1 MGKHSHYHKSV
12 KGRETIDVY
21 DVLDLFE
28 VKSHAVGHAIKKLL
42 MAGQRG
48 AKDYRQDLSEAIDS
62 ITRQLEMVEAGWI
75 AWAGGEMPVGRKSKV
90 QIKTENQESPWNN
103 DIDFAMNFGWN
114 HDLGGE
120 NIIAYRVVES
130 ESEA

>member
-1 MGKHSHYHKSV
+1 MKKHSHYHKSV

-62 ITRQLEMVEAGWI
+62 IERELESTKHKEGFLWV
-75 AWAGGEMPVGRKSKV
+75 GEK
-90 QIKTENQESPWNN
+90 
-103 DIDFAMNFGWN
+103 
-114 HDLGGE
+114 
-120 NIIAYRVVES
+120 
-130 ESEA
+130 

>member
-1 MGKHSHYHKSV
+1 MKKHSHYHKPV

-62 ITRQLEMVEAGWI
+62 IERELELNRGVE
-75 AWAGGEMPVGRKSKV
+75 
-90 QIKTENQESPWNN
+90 
-103 DIDFAMNFGWN
+103 
-114 HDLGGE
+114 
-120 NIIAYRVVES
+120 
-130 ESEA
+130 

>member
-1 MGKHSHYHKSV
+1 MKKHSHYHKSV
-12 KGRETIDVY
+12 KGMDTIDVY

-62 ITRQLEMVEAGWI
+62 IERELESTKPKEGVLWV
-75 AWAGGEMPVGRKSKV
+75 GEK
-90 QIKTENQESPWNN
+90 
-103 DIDFAMNFGWN
+103 
-114 HDLGGE
+114 
-120 NIIAYRVVES
+120 
-130 ESEA
+130 